1 MTVFEL
7 YEYASRKN
15 MLDAHIGIL
24 CEHLE
29 LPEVDALD
37 MPDYFEF
44 EGVASTIEP
53 NLTKIYT
60 THRKNERGIDAIWI
74 KCRDGELYGEGW

>member
-15 MLDAHIGIL
+15 MLDAQIAIL
-24 CEHLE
+24 CEGLE
-29 LPEVDALD
+29 LPEIDELDAS
-37 MPDYFEF
+37 DYFEF
-44 EGVASTIEP
+44 EGIASTIEP

-74 KCRDGELYGEGW
+74 RCVDGELYEGG